1 MSKTTLIVWLVIA
14 CLASP
19 PLLDAQEKTEARP
32 QSTAEIIER
41 ILELRREMEAL
52 LDVLPPELQE
62 EIERRWQEI
71 KEAEAA
77 RDASHLPR
85 VESTGRAE
93 VAVVPPG
100 PEPVQTATFEP
111 RPESTAQAG
120 VAVVPIVPEP
130 ETAPA
135 SESIPVADSPPAT
148 TVMAPEPAAAE
159 PPTPDSEPE
168 PVTIPVCGTLAPLD
182 SNEDGVLSG
191 ADRYWRY
198 LRLEIEGGG
207 AGLEAQGPASLYDLG
222 IRTIDVELKSYTT
235 PDKERGDIDIDE
247 AIRIELVG
255 KGRLVGES
263 GVLVVDADR
272 LARGGEVR
280 LVDESGTLLAG
291 IQAFRPGLALET
303 ADGRRLPLLCP

>member
-52 LDVLPPELQE
+52 LEVLPPELQE

-77 RDASHLPR
+77 RDTSQLPR

-135 SESIPVADSPPAT
+135 SESIPVADHR
-148 TVMAPEPAAAE
+148 V
-159 PPTPDSEPE
+159 
-168 PVTIPVCGTLAPLD
+168 
-182 SNEDGVLSG
+182 SG
-191 ADRYWRY
+191 
-198 LRLEIEGGG
+198 
-207 AGLEAQGPASLYDLG
+207 
-222 IRTIDVELKSYTT
+222 KSYHRDACQQ
-235 PDKERGDIDIDE
+235 PLRSQSLQNLGPVHLGQGDVQQDEIRGIPGDLLQGLASRFVFE
-247 AIRIELVG
+247 Q
-255 KGRLVGES
+255 
-263 GVLVVDADR
+263 LVVIFEDR
-272 LARGGEVR
+272 SHQQTVVR
-280 LVDESGTLLAG
+280 VVFDDGHFPHGPFLPIS
-291 IQAFRPGLALET
+291 AL
-303 ADGRRLPLLCP
+303 R